1 MATDNESLTNDLSE
15 HEVIDTPSIE
25 HEAII
30 ENGTD
35 NATSNEPHADKSLA
49 EEVYIDDGKEAQ
61 SSSGGMSEYDLR
73 QAFKE
78 ERVKRKAKAES
89 EQKLL
94 EENQSLKERIDRLES
109 NVGEVLKT
117 YRPRMED
124 YETEADF
131 YNAMDQ
137 WYAKQNHGA
146 ASPSSSNAT
155 SIPDDP
161 PITNELSDEQAFHL
175 YQHEQQLQQRLPDYP
190 KSKAMIEERFDQL
203 NGKGQTTLNMVAMAA
218 HTLGLDPAKIFYALD
233 KIEGAPQQL
242 LSVAHNPAM
251 TRMKLVEL
259 ENKVK
264 FRQKQNV
271 SSAPEINV
279 NQSGSL
285 NSDKAE
291 VDKAYKVWE
300 KYPTAE
306 NHQKLRAARDKLK
319 SKA

>member
-1 MATDNESLTNDLSE
+1 MSESNEDFSNIDEGQGSIEAPLIE
-15 HEVIDTPSIE
+15 QEAVIDDGND
-25 HEAII
+25 A
-30 ENGTD
+30 
-35 NATSNEPHADKSLA
+35 ATSNESLA
-49 EEVYIDDGKEAQ
+49 PETVEEEVYIDDAKDRESPTGN
-61 SSSGGMSEYDLR
+61 MSEHQLR
-73 QAFKE
+73 QAFKQ
-78 ERVKRKAKAES
+78 ERLKRKAKAQS

-94 EENQSLKERIDRLES
+94 EENQALKERIDRLES

-117 YRPRMED
+117 QRPRIED
-124 YETEADF
+124 YENHADF
-131 YNAMDQ
+131 YDAMDR
-137 WYAKQNHGA
+137 WYGKQSEVVAPPKQTTN
-146 ASPSSSNAT
+146 
-155 SIPDDP
+155 IPDDP
-161 PITNELSDEQAFHL
+161 PIVNELNDEQAFHL

-190 KSKAMIEERFDQL
+190 KSKAMIEERFELL

-233 KIEGAPQQL
+233 KIDGAPQQL
-242 LSVAHNPAM
+242 LSVAHNPAL

-264 FRQKQNV
+264 FRPKQNV
-271 SSAPEINV
+271 SSAPEVNV

-300 KYPTAE
+300 KSPTAE
-306 NHQKLRAARDKLK
+306 NHQRLRAARDKLK